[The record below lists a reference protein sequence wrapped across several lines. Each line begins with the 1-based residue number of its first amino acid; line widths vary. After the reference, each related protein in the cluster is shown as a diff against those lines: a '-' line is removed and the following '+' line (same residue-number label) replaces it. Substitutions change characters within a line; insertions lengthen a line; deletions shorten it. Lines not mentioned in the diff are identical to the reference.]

1 MLPKLADF
9 CRLHSMT
16 YQLITQ
22 EPDYAMF
29 SNTAYNDGRGTG
41 LYNSIENMHNAIHAI
56 VGNGGHMV
64 CNCADWSTMIIHCRH
79 SDLEIVDSR

>member
-1 MLPKLADF
+1 MHQRLADF
-9 CRLHSMT
+9 RRLHSMT
-16 YQLITQ
+16 YQLIAQ

-64 CNCADWSTMIIHCRH
+64 CNGADRSTTIIQCRH
-79 SDLEIVDSR
+79 SDHGNVGSP